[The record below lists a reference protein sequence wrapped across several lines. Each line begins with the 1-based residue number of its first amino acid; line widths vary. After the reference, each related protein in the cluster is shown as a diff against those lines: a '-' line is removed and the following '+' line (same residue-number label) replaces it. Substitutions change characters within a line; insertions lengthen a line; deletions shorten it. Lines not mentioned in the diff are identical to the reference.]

1 MMRSLVLNVTN
12 EPLSVVPGR
21 RAALLVLGNRADL
34 IHDSGQA
41 LHAEYV
47 TVPVP
52 LVVRLRYF
60 VQIPYGRRRSISR
73 RGVFARD
80 GHRCQYCGSRADS
93 IDHVRPRSRGGQHT
107 WENVVAACRSCNSA
121 KRDRLL
127 GETSMRL
134 RSSPRVP
141 SWSSWV
147 AMATGEV
154 PPQWRPYLDP
164 ALTG

>member
-1 MMRSLVLNVTN
+1 MTPSLVLNVTD

-21 RAALLVLGNRADL
+21 RAALLVMGERADL
-34 IHDSGQA
+34 IHESGHA
-41 LHAEYV
+41 LHSERL
-47 TVPVP
+47 TVLVP
-52 LVVRLRYF
+52 SVVRLRYF
-60 VQIPYGRRRSISR
+60 VQIPYSRHRSISR

-80 GHRCQYCGSRADS
+80 GHRCQYCGGRADS

-127 GETSMRL
+127 DETTMRL
-134 RSSPRVP
+134 KNNPRVP

-154 PPQWRPYLDP
+154 PPQWRPYLDH
-164 ALTG
+164 ALTA